1 MTMRRIAY
9 IAVFVFALSA
19 ALASFGTWG
28 LLPSNVS
35 SFNLDAA
42 QESDFGRLQKLRTLI
57 ENEIGTPSTNDP
69 NTMQV
74 DCIWFKA
81 MWARR
86 DTWFIRPRGR
96 MKQG

>member
-19 ALASFGTWG
+19 ALASF
-28 LLPSNVS
+28 VS